1 MVLARSSAAIEGE
14 MHQGGLKT
22 HLQRQSPDDL
32 FRDLWTCLA
41 DHHAILARIAR
52 RKGHSGPSIADCQR
66 IARRQIEMLKHHGI
80 VTVVRQ
86 VSRDTTHDPDRLDL
100 RE

>member
-1 MVLARSSAAIEGE
+1 MVESIE
-14 MHQGGLKT
+14 
-22 HLQRQSPDDL
+22 SPDDL

-41 DHHAILARIAR
+41 DHRAVLAKINR

-66 IARRQIEMLKHHGI
+66 IARQQIEMLKHHGI

-86 VSRDTTHDPDRLDL
+86 VSAKADDDATRPVMPA
-100 RE
+100 EAKGG

>member
-1 MVLARSSAAIEGE
+1 

-22 HLQRQSPDDL
+22 HLQHQSPDDL
-32 FRDLWTCLA
+32 FPDLWTCLA
-41 DHHAILARIAR
+41 DHRAILAKISR
-52 RKGHSGPSIADCQR
+52 REGRSGPSIADCQK

-86 VSRDTTHDPDRLDL
+86 VSLTEMDPLDRDGKDHA
-100 RE
+100 EIKG